1 MSQME
6 QNKEY
11 SIRIDGIK
19 PIDFTITPVYADDN
33 IPEKE
38 LKRLDHFEISG
49 KLPADCK
56 WELYTRE
63 KI

>member
-1 MSQME
+1 M
-6 QNKEY
+6 
-11 SIRIDGIK
+11 
-19 PIDFTITPVYADDN
+19 DFTITPVYADDN
-33 IPEKE
+33 VPEKE

-63 KI
+63 KT

>member
-1 MSQME
+1 ME

-11 SIRIDGIK
+11 AIRIEGINPMDLSIR
-19 PIDFTITPVYADDN
+19 PVYSDDN
-33 IPEKE
+33 VLNGE

-49 KLPADCK
+49 RLPADCK
-56 WELYTRE
+56 WELFTRE